1 MTPQLHDTLI
11 GRKLIEGT
19 IPEIARQLERI
30 ANALESKQQ
39 DQVTSAFKA
48 YVNSGASD
56 SEIVKQLKQ
65 IWEK

>member
-11 GRKLIEGT
+11 GKKLIEGT
-19 IPEIARQLERI
+19 IPDIAHQLKRI
-30 ANALESKQQ
+30 ADVLENKQQ

-56 SEIVKQLKQ
+56 SEIVKQLKN
-65 IWEK
+65 IWQK